1 MRTTMR
7 VGERRHRRGAVL
19 LEALVALVIMASAG
33 ATVAALAVECGQAV
47 QRARSTEAE
56 LRRAEAFFAI
66 VALWPREDLDR
77 HFGEHQ
83 QGPWRLR
90 VERSNLTIYGIT
102 LTDSLGARPLLRT
115 VLYRAEP
122 TRDTL

>member
-1 MRTTMR
+1 MRD
-7 VGERRHRRGAVL
+7 GERKRRGAVL

-33 ATVAALAVECGQAV
+33 AAVAALAVECDHVV
-47 QRARSTEAE
+47 QGTRSTEAE
-56 LRRAEAFFAI
+56 LRRADAFFSI

-90 VERSNLTIYGIT
+90 VERPSVTVYSIT
-102 LTDSLGARPLLRT
+102 LTDSVGARVLLRT
-115 VLYRAEP
+115 FLYRPEP
-122 TRDTL
+122 PRETL

>member
-1 MRTTMR
+1 MHA
-7 VGERRHRRGAVL
+7 GERRARKGAIL

-33 ATVAALAVECGQAV
+33 AAVAALAVESGQAV
-47 QRARSTEAE
+47 HRTRSTEAE
-56 LRRAEAFFAI
+56 LRRADAFFAL

-90 VERSNLTIYGIT
+90 VERPSLTIYAIT
-102 LTDSLGARPLLRT
+102 LTDSLGARALLRT
-115 VLYRAEP
+115 VLFRPEP
-122 TRDTL
+122 IRDAL

>member
-1 MRTTMR
+1 MRA
-7 VGERRHRRGAVL
+7 GERRKRQGAVL

-33 ATVAALAVECGQAV
+33 AAIAALAVECSQAV
-47 QRARSTEAE
+47 QRTRSTEAE
-56 LRRAEAFFAI
+56 LRRADAFFAL

-77 HFGEHQ
+77 HLGEHQ

-90 VERSNLTIYGIT
+90 VERPSATIYAIT

-115 VLYRAEP
+115 ALYRPEP
-122 TRDTL
+122 IRDTL

>member
-1 MRTTMR
+1 MMRA
-7 VGERRHRRGAVL
+7 GERRKRRGAVL

-33 ATVAALAVECGQAV
+33 ATVAALAVENGEAV

-56 LRRAEAFFAI
+56 ARRADAFFAL
-66 VALWPREDLDR
+66 VALWPRDDLDR
-77 HFGEHQ
+77 HLGEHQ

-90 VERSNLTIYGIT
+90 VERPSLTIYAIT
-102 LTDSLGARPLLRT
+102 LTDSLGMRALLRT
-115 VLYRAEP
+115 VLYRSEP

>member
-1 MRTTMR
+1 MRA
-7 VGERRHRRGAVL
+7 GERRRRKGAIL

-33 ATVAALAVECGQAV
+33 AAVAALAVESSQAV
-47 QRARSTEAE
+47 RRTRSTEAE
-56 LRRAEAFFAI
+56 LRRADAFFAL

-90 VERSNLTIYGIT
+90 VERPTLTTYAIT
-102 LTDSLGARPLLRT
+102 LTDSLGARALLRT
-115 VLYRAEP
+115 VLYRPEP
-122 TRDTL
+122 PRDAP

>member
-1 MRTTMR
+1 MRATMR
-7 VGERRHRRGAVL
+7 VGERRSRRGAVL

-33 ATVAALAVECGQAV
+33 ATVAALAVQCGQAV

-56 LRRAEAFFAI
+56 LRRADAFFAI

-102 LTDSLGARPLLRT
+102 LTDSLGVRPLLRT
-115 VLYRAEP
+115 VLYRPEP
-122 TRDTL
+122 RRDTL

>member
-1 MRTTMR
+1 MR
-7 VGERRHRRGAVL
+7 GAERRKRRGAVL
-19 LEALVALVIMASAG
+19 LEALVALVILASAG
-33 ATVAALAVECGQAV
+33 AAVAALAVESGQAV
-47 QRARSTEAE
+47 QRTRSTEAE
-56 LRRAEAFFAI
+56 LRRANAFFGI

-90 VERSNLTIYGIT
+90 VQRTSSTIYAIT

-115 VLYRAEP
+115 VLYRPEP
-122 TRDTL
+122 IRDTL

>member
-7 VGERRHRRGAVL
+7 VGERRNRRGAVL

-33 ATVAALAVECGQAV
+33 AAVAALAVESSQAV
-47 QRARSTEAE
+47 RRARSTEAE
-56 LRRAEAFFAI
+56 LRRADAFFAI

-90 VERSNLTIYGIT
+90 VERSNLTLYGIT

-115 VLYRAEP
+115 VLYRPEP
-122 TRDTL
+122 PRDTP